1 MCEERS
7 MSLFDSDNATCLSL
21 QDTPMYSFSS
31 SVNQWLPQPQ
41 HACWKSGLV
50 IRVPITV
57 KASFSVRITGHSL
70 LCSKSHLKMMTR
82 STELSDCGQVSGSI
96 CRLSDVTEPEAGSL
110 STCVATCPYKVKKTK
125 YVFIEIPEMYKDWQL
140 CEISIE

>member
-1 MCEERS
+1 
-7 MSLFDSDNATCLSL
+7 MSLFDWDDTTCLIL

-31 SVNQWLPQPQ
+31 SMNQWLPQPQ

-50 IRVPITV
+50 IMHRVPITV

-70 LCSKSHLKMMTR
+70 LCTKSHFTVTTR
-82 STELSDCGQVSGSI
+82 STELSDCGRVSGSI
-96 CRLSDVTEPEAGSL
+96 CRLSDVTESEGRSL
-110 STCVATCPYKVKKTK
+110 RTCVAACPYKVNQTK
-125 YVFIEIPEMYKDWQL
+125 YVFIEIPNMYKDAKL